1 MRALWAKLILTGM
14 GLSGILMTGCD
25 TDPGVPVTTVQSA
38 KQATVHTTTIDRSA
52 LEIAEGNWMPVK
64 NWESQIVP
72 RNPFRGFSDSMLV
85 ELAQQQMMKNEGITT
100 GEQLPE
106 QLYNVRDYTLV
117 GVITGTAEPKA
128 YVLDPGGNRFVL
140 RRGSLLGNNHGSVA
154 SIRRDGIEVY
164 EIVSGEGTY
173 IDIPLY
179 KETRSDIKFTL
190 Q

>member
-1 MRALWAKLILTGM
+1 MIALRAKLILAGM

-25 TDPGVPVTTVQSA
+25 MDPGVPVATVQSA
-38 KQATVHTTTIDRSA
+38 SQTAVHTSTIDRSA
-52 LEIAEGNWMPVK
+52 LEVADGNWIPVK
-64 NWESQIVP
+64 NWETQMIP

-85 ELAQQQMMKNEGITT
+85 ELIQQQMMKNEGITT

-128 YVLDPGGNRFVL
+128 YVVDPGGNRFVL
-140 RRGSLLGNNHGSVA
+140 RRGSWLGNNHGSVA

-164 EIVSGEGTY
+164 EMVSDEGTY
-173 IDIPLY
+173 IEIPLY
-179 KETRSDIKFTL
+179 KEDHPDIKFTL